1 MSLSRSS
8 YYRREQQ
15 RDGSAAAAFRV
26 ALEAVCLD
34 WPAYGYRR
42 VTRELRRRGW
52 HVNHKR
58 VSRLMRE
65 EALTVRSVK
74 RFMATTDSDHDEPI
88 YPNLVRDL
96 RPTAPN
102 QLWVADITY
111 IRLRSEFVFL
121 AVILDAWSRKV
132 VGYAVSKLLDTRLPM
147 AALEAAIASRSP
159 APGLIHHSDRGC
171 QYASRQYRE
180 RLAVAQIRGSMSRK
194 ANPYDNAQ
202 AESFM
207 KTLKHEEVLACHYET
222 MQDVVDRIP
231 RFIEE
236 IYNRRRLHSALG
248 YLPPEEFETA
258 QTACAA

>member
-1 MSLSRSS
+1 MSLPRSS
-8 YYRREQQ
+8 YYRTARP
-15 RDGSAAAAFRV
+15 RDMQARAAFRAAV
-26 ALEAVCLD
+26 EAVCLD

-65 EALTVRSVK
+65 EALTARRVK
-74 RFMATTDSDHDEPI
+74 RFLATTDSDHDEPVF
-88 YPNLVRDL
+88 PNLARKLV
-96 RPTAPN
+96 PTGPN

-111 IRLRSEFVFL
+111 IRLRTEFVFL

-132 VGYAVSKLLDTRLPM
+132 IGYAISRLLDTRLPL
-147 AALEAAIASRSP
+147 AALEAALSCRSP
-159 APGLIHHSDRGC
+159 ASGLIHHSDRGC
-171 QYASRQYRE
+171 QYASRQYRD
-180 RLAVAQIRGSMSRK
+180 RLAAAGIRGSMSRR

-207 KTLKHEEVLACHYET
+207 KTLKHEEVLACNYET

-248 YLPPEEFETA
+248 YLPPEEFEINH
-258 QTACAA
+258 TACAA